1 MDFFSGQN
9 IGITVV
15 DLFTIKPVD
24 KATVL
29 KCATATGG
37 KLITVEDHYPEGGI
51 GSAVAEAISDVTGRG
66 NVKFYLL
73 PPIYQFD
80 VTIFRPEL

>member
-1 MDFFSGQN
+1 LITGQGV
-9 IGITVV
+9 GITVV
-15 DLFTIKPVD
+15 DLFTVKPVD

-51 GSAVAEAISDVTGRG
+51 GSAVAEAISDVTGW
-66 NVKFYLL
+66 
-73 PPIYQFD
+73 
-80 VTIFRPEL
+80 